1 MRCAQCGENNSDTA
15 TECHIC
21 HSPMKSYRRVILT
34 NPSPP
39 VQANPTSGI
48 APNYTS
54 APAIVSPG
62 ATPASAPKS
71 SQAVANLPSKVTASP
86 QNISTTPLPKRNQI
100 QGRVIFVG
108 QVEHHPENCDWYA
121 LTSRF
126 MWFGLLVLSPF
137 LLLYAILVK
146 TGILTG
152 LLIGFVTTG
161 VGGFFLLWLFKK
173 NPFAFIQTFFM
184 VIQSGLMAALFRRG
198 PAPTVPV
205 RTLRIRDKTQQQEV
219 SVTIRGHFSSG
230 DIIVD
235 DEVTIWG
242 SWSNGNVVFAR
253 GINQRTGSHIML
265 RIPRSKTIF
274 WITILIFAVVALS
287 IYGSVSDL
295 LKQIGH

>member
-1 MRCAQCGENNSDTA
+1 
-15 TECHIC
+15 
-21 HSPMKSYRRVILT
+21 MKLYRRVILT
-34 NPSPP
+34 NPSPSA
-39 VQANPTSGI
+39 QANPTSGM
-48 APNYTS
+48 APNYSS
-54 APAIVSPG
+54 APAIVSPA
-62 ATPASAPKS
+62 ATPASVPKS
-71 SQAVANLPSKVTASP
+71 SQAVANLPGKVTASP

-108 QVEHHPENCDWYA
+108 QVEHHPENFNWYA
-121 LTSRF
+121 LASRF
-126 MWFGLLVLSPF
+126 MWFGLLILSPF

-184 VIQSGLMAALFRRG
+184 FIQSVLMASLFRRG
-198 PAPTVPV
+198 SMQTVPV

-230 DIIVD
+230 DIIMD

-242 SWSNGNVVFAR
+242 SWSNGNFVFAR

-265 RIPRSKTIF
+265 RTPRSKKLF
-274 WITILIFAVVALS
+274 WIAVLIYAVIMCA
-287 IYGSVSDL
+287 IYGSVSGL
-295 LKQIGH
+295 SKQLGH